1 MKNENEGRVLN
12 SEKEVSI
19 DPCQGCEIQDNNGN
33 CKSNGGCISHLA
45 PVKNQA
51 AVTAEDFLAFVHYTS
66 YEVLTPV
73 FHVSGDSVTHT
84 CSELK
89 SIYQEMLCNGSAYLR
104 YLDAARQEDNVHGS
118 S

>member
-12 SEKEVSI
+12 GDKEVSI
-19 DPCQGCEIQDNNGN
+19 DPCQGCE
-33 CKSNGGCISHLA
+33 KSNGGCISHLT
-45 PVKNQA
+45 PVKNRT
-51 AVTAEDFLAFVHYTS
+51 AVTAEEFLAFVHYTS
-66 YEVLTPV
+66 YEVLAPI